1 VKARAGEVPAG
12 EVPAGEARAGE
23 ARAAAAAGSA
33 ETTVWA
39 VPAQAQAALRPA
51 ALPVAREQPGT
62 AALACATSCSVWWPI
77 PASTNAGAWS
87 CTPAAARAYRHRS
100 TNSPAPVRTETRA
113 QLMISVPDLLSP
125 EPQRRLDARALR
137 EALTFAFATGGTS
150 ESFTKIWDRADFG
163 ASDFSSD
170 CFARELFLSDFV
182 TRCLSFSVAGQ
193 KYLPERGHL
202 QRLIAHPP
210 RDLRVTQFR
219 HEILRE
225 LIEVP
230 ERAEELGQLAV
241 KIRSLVQR
249 LEAPDRGKR
258 YDAIGRRIDIL
269 RSVRELLDELSTA
282 FNGAGAG
289 LSRIRQFAL
298 EQQELPAYGTLVNL
312 LDHESD
318 RATVELRVKVGYDG
332 ELRSFQIVRAGENQE
347 NPFYRTRVAR
357 LLTKLT
363 LWMQGYGFREAELLG
378 RLTNAAFD
386 GVQDCVLSLFQL
398 LVDMEFYLASLSLR
412 KLAQQNG
419 LAMCVPEF
427 RDQADG
433 PTELE
438 ALFNPFLLLEERP
451 PKSADV
457 AVGGR
462 ALAVITGPNSGGK
475 TRLLQALALAQ
486 LLGQCGSLVPA
497 RRAALEVRHGLFVS
511 LSHEVSSDQREGR
524 LGTELLRI
532 RRMFEELRF
541 GSLVIL
547 DELCSGTNPSEG
559 EEIFELV
566 VSLLAELEPQAFIT
580 THFLQ
585 FASRLE
591 KERPVS
597 RLEFLQVELDAHQNP
612 TYGFVPG
619 VATTSLAER
628 TAERLGVTHEAL
640 RQLVDRAKQQRPGAN
655 NG

>member
-1 VKARAGEVPAG
+1 
-12 EVPAGEARAGE
+12 
-23 ARAAAAAGSA
+23 
-33 ETTVWA
+33 
-39 VPAQAQAALRPA
+39 
-51 ALPVAREQPGT
+51 
-62 AALACATSCSVWWPI
+62 
-77 PASTNAGAWS
+77 
-87 CTPAAARAYRHRS
+87 
-100 TNSPAPVRTETRA
+100 
-113 QLMISVPDLLSP
+113 MISVPDLLYP

-150 ESFTKIWDRADFG
+150 ESFTKIWERADFG
-163 ASDFSSD
+163 PSDFSSD
-170 CFARELFLSDFV
+170 CFARELFLGDFV
-182 TRCLSFSVAGQ
+182 TRCLSFSVAGE
-193 KYLPERGHL
+193 KYVPERGHL
-202 QRLIAHPP
+202 QRLIAQPP

-219 HEILRE
+219 QQILRE
-225 LIEVP
+225 LQGAP
-230 ERAEELGQLAV
+230 ERAEELARLAL
-241 KIRSLVQR
+241 KIRGLVQR

-258 YDAIGRRIDIL
+258 YDAIGRRLDIL
-269 RSVRELLDELSTA
+269 RSVREILEELSTA
-282 FNGAGAG
+282 FAGANAEVG
-289 LSRIRQFAL
+289 LGRIRQFAL
-298 EQQELPAYGTLVNL
+298 EQQALPAYHTLINL

-318 RATVELRVKVGYDG
+318 RATIELRVKVGYDG
-332 ELRSFQIVRAGENQE
+332 ELRSFQIVRAGENHE
-347 NPFYRTRVAR
+347 NPFYRTRFAR

-363 LWMQGYGFREAELLG
+363 LWLQGYGFREAELLG

-386 GVQDCVLSLFQL
+386 GVQDCVMSLFQL
-398 LVDMEFYLASLSLR
+398 LVDMEFYLASLSLQ

-419 LAMCVPEF
+419 LEMCLPEF
-427 RDQADG
+427 KGEAEAHS
-433 PTELE
+433 ELD
-438 ALFNPFLLLEERP
+438 ALFNPFLLLEERA
-451 PKSADV
+451 PKSANI
-457 AVGGR
+457 AAGER
-462 ALAVITGPNSGGK
+462 ALVVITGPNSGGK
-475 TRLLQALALAQ
+475 TRLLQALALSQ
-486 LLGQCGSLVPA
+486 LLGQSGSFVPA
-497 RRAALEVRHGLFVS
+497 RRAALVVRHGLFVS

-532 RRMFEELRF
+532 RRMFEQLRF

-597 RLEFLQVELDAHQNP
+597 RLEFLQVELDAQENP

-628 TAERLGVTHEAL
+628 TAERLGVTREAL
-640 RQLVDRAKQQRPGAN
+640 RELVDRAKLQKSGAS

>member
-1 VKARAGEVPAG
+1 M
-12 EVPAGEARAGE
+12 
-23 ARAAAAAGSA
+23 
-33 ETTVWA
+33 T
-39 VPAQAQAALRPA
+39 
-51 ALPVAREQPGT
+51 
-62 AALACATSCSVWWPI
+62 
-77 PASTNAGAWS
+77 
-87 CTPAAARAYRHRS
+87 
-100 TNSPAPVRTETRA
+100 
-113 QLMISVPDLLSP
+113 SVPDLLYL
-125 EPQRRLDARALR
+125 EPLRRLDARALR

-150 ESFTKIWDRADFG
+150 EIFTKIWERAEFG
-163 ASDFSSD
+163 PSDFSSD
-170 CFARELFLSDFV
+170 CFARELFLGDFV
-182 TRCLSFSVAGQ
+182 SRCLSFSVAGQ
-193 KYLPERGHL
+193 KYVPERAHL

-210 RDLRVTQFR
+210 RDPRVTQFR

-225 LIEVP
+225 LSAAP
-230 ERAEELGQLAV
+230 ERVEELGRLAA
-241 KIRSLVQR
+241 KIRGLVQR

-269 RSVRELLDELSTA
+269 RSVRELLDELATA
-282 FNGAGAG
+282 FAGAG
-289 LSRIRQFAL
+289 PGLGRIRQFAL
-298 EQQELPAYGTLVNL
+298 EEQRKPAYDTLVNL

-318 RATVELRVKVGYDG
+318 RATIELRVKVGYDG

-347 NPFYRTRVAR
+347 NPFYRSRFAR
-357 LLTKLT
+357 LLTKVT
-363 LWMQGYGFREAELLG
+363 LWLQGYGFREAELLG

-386 GVQDCVLSLFQL
+386 GVQDCVISLFQL

-412 KLAQQNG
+412 QLAQSKG
-419 LAMCVPEF
+419 LEMCLPELV
-427 RDQADG
+427 RAADAQS
-433 PTELE
+433 ELE

-451 PKSADV
+451 PKSADIT
-457 AVGGR
+457 ASER
-462 ALAVITGPNSGGK
+462 ALVIITGPNSGGK

-486 LLGQCGSLVPA
+486 LLGQSGSFVPA
-497 RRAALEVRHGLFVS
+497 RRAVLQARRGLFVS

-532 RRMFEELRF
+532 RRMFEQLRF

-597 RLEFLQVELDAHQNP
+597 RLEFLQVELDAHENP

-628 TAERLGVTHEAL
+628 TAQRLGVTREAL
-640 RQLVDRAKQQRPGAN
+640 RELVDRAKLQISGEKH
-655 NG
+655 G

>member
-1 VKARAGEVPAG
+1 M
-12 EVPAGEARAGE
+12 
-23 ARAAAAAGSA
+23 
-33 ETTVWA
+33 
-39 VPAQAQAALRPA
+39 
-51 ALPVAREQPGT
+51 
-62 AALACATSCSVWWPI
+62 
-77 PASTNAGAWS
+77 N
-87 CTPAAARAYRHRS
+87 
-100 TNSPAPVRTETRA
+100 
-113 QLMISVPDLLSP
+113 SVPDLLYP

-150 ESFTKIWDRADFG
+150 ESFTKIWERAQLG

-170 CFARELFLSDFV
+170 CFARELFLADFV
-182 TRCLSFSVAGQ
+182 TRCLAFSVAGQ
-193 KYLPERGHL
+193 KYVPERGHL

-210 RDLRVTQFR
+210 RDPRVTQFR
-219 HEILRE
+219 HEVLRE
-225 LIEVP
+225 LLEAP
-230 ERAEELGQLAV
+230 ERSEELGRVAM

-269 RSVRELLDELSTA
+269 RSLRELLEELSGA
-282 FNGAGAG
+282 FLDAGPG

-298 EQQELPAYGTLVNL
+298 EQQALPAYETLVNL

-318 RATVELRVKVGYDG
+318 RATIELRVKVGYDG

-347 NPFYRTRVAR
+347 NPFYRTRFAR
-357 LLTKLT
+357 FLTKLT

-386 GVQDCVLSLFQL
+386 GVQDCVISLFQL
-398 LVDMEFYLASLSLR
+398 LVDLEFYLASLWLR
-412 KLAQQNG
+412 QLARQSG
-419 LAMCVPEF
+419 LEMCLPEF
-427 RDQADG
+427 RSESDG
-433 PTELE
+433 QTELE
-438 ALFNPFLLLEERP
+438 ALFNPFLLLENRP
-451 PKSADV
+451 PKSADI
-457 AVGGR
+457 AAGER
-462 ALAVITGPNSGGK
+462 ALVVITGPNSGGK

-486 LLGQCGSLVPA
+486 LLGQSGSFVPA
-497 RRAALEVRHGLFVS
+497 RRAALRVRRGLFVS
-511 LSHEVSSDQREGR
+511 LSQETSSDQREGR

-597 RLEFLQVELDAHQNP
+597 RLEFLQVELDAEDNP

-628 TAERLGVTHEAL
+628 TAERLGVTREAL
-640 RQLVDRAKQQRPGAN
+640 RELVDRAKHQRPGAS

>member
-1 VKARAGEVPAG
+1 M
-12 EVPAGEARAGE
+12 
-23 ARAAAAAGSA
+23 
-33 ETTVWA
+33 
-39 VPAQAQAALRPA
+39 
-51 ALPVAREQPGT
+51 
-62 AALACATSCSVWWPI
+62 
-77 PASTNAGAWS
+77 N
-87 CTPAAARAYRHRS
+87 
-100 TNSPAPVRTETRA
+100 
-113 QLMISVPDLLSP
+113 SVPDLLYL

-150 ESFTKIWDRADFG
+150 ESFTKIWERAEFG
-163 ASDFSSD
+163 PSDFSSD

-202 QRLIAHPP
+202 QRLLAQPP
-210 RDLRVTQFR
+210 RDLQVTQFR

-225 LIEVP
+225 LLTDP
-230 ERAEELGQLAV
+230 ERAEELGRLAV

-269 RSVRELLDELSTA
+269 RGVRELLDELSTSFA
-282 FNGAGAG
+282 GAGAG
-289 LSRIRQFAL
+289 LGRIRQFAL
-298 EQQELPAYGTLVNL
+298 EQQALPAYDTLINL

-318 RATVELRVKVGYDG
+318 RATIELRVKVGYDG
-332 ELRSFQIVRAGENQE
+332 ELRSFQIVRAGENHE
-347 NPFYRTRVAR
+347 NPFYRTRLAR
-357 LLTKLT
+357 WLTKLT
-363 LWMQGYGFREAELLG
+363 LWFQGYGFREAELLG

-386 GVQDCVLSLFQL
+386 GVQDCVISLFQL
-398 LVDMEFYLASLSLR
+398 LVDMEFYLASLSLQ
-412 KLAQQNG
+412 KLAQRSG
-419 LAMCVPEF
+419 LEMCLPEF
-427 RDQADG
+427 KGQTAEPSQLD
-433 PTELE
+433 
-438 ALFNPFLLLEERP
+438 ALFNPFLLLEEKP
-451 PKSADV
+451 PKSANV
-457 AVGGR
+457 AAGEC
-462 ALAVITGPNSGGK
+462 ALVVITGPNSGGK

-486 LLGQCGSLVPA
+486 LLGQSGSFVPA
-497 RRAALEVRHGLFVS
+497 RRASLQVRHGLFVS

-532 RRMFEELRF
+532 RRMFEQLRF

-597 RLEFLQVELDAHQNP
+597 RLEFLQVELDARENP

-628 TAERLGVTHEAL
+628 TAERLGVTREAL
-640 RQLVDRAKQQRPGAN
+640 RELVDRAKQQRPGVS